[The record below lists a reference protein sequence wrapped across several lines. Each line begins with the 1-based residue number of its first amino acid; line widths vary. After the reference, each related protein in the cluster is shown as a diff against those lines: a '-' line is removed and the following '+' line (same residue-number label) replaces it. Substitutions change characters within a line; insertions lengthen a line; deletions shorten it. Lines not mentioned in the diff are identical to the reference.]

1 MTDIL
6 IFLLVLLAIVFV
18 VTLWALICS
27 RLILAAER
35 RMFSRADNTD
45 HEMIEGNPQ

>member
-1 MTDIL
+1 MTGIL

-18 VTLWALICS
+18 VTLWALICA
-27 RLILAAER
+27 RLVLAAER
-35 RMFSRADNTD
+35 RLFSRADTD